1 MLPTIADLMPE
12 HAEISAASK
21 THSGLHFAVPRPPV
35 SPKTDELITR
45 YKNNL
50 NAELNNRL
58 TDSSEPIWWQITGS
72 FPRLK

>member
-21 THSGLHFAVPRPPV
+21 TQSGLHFTVPRHPV

-50 NAELNNRL
+50 NAALNNHL
-58 TDSSEPIWWQITGS
+58 TDSGEPIWWQITGS